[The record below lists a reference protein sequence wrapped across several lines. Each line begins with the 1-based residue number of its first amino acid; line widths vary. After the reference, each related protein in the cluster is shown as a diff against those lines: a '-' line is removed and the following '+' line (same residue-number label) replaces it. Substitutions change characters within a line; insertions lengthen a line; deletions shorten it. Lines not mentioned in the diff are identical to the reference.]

1 MSDPIE
7 ISGDAFDDAVQ
18 SGRVVVDFWTYGC
31 GACRALDPALAD
43 LANEEPDIRLLKVNA
58 DAEPDLV
65 RRFGVVSAPTLLV
78 LEDGEERGRLVGA
91 RSAARLRRELETL
104 W

>member
-1 MSDPIE
+1 MSEPIE
-7 ISGDAFDDAVQ
+7 VSGDAFDDATR

-31 GACRALDPALAD
+31 GACRAMDPVLTNLAD
-43 LANEEPDIRLLKVNA
+43 DEPDIRLLKVNA

-65 RRFGVVSAPTLLV
+65 KRFGVVSAPTLLV
-78 LEDGEERGRLVGA
+78 LENGEERGRLVGA
-91 RSAARLRRELETL
+91 RSAGRLRWELEKL